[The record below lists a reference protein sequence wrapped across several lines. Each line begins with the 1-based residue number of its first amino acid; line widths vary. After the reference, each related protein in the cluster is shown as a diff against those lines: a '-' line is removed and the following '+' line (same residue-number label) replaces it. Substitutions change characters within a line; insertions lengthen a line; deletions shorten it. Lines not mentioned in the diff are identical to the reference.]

1 MDEYQKQAIE
11 FLKEANATLNIRFV
25 GLSTN
30 KNWEEKERR
39 NLYEITLTTPKGSM
53 IFDFWDSIYNTEI
66 STMDIE
72 EYAKKRFHCEYK
84 YLTFDDSLICRV
96 EFSENKKLARP
107 SEYDILSCLSKY
119 DPGTFED
126 FCAEYGYCADSIRA
140 LNIYRDV
147 QKEYSQLV
155 RIFTPEQMEMLAEI
169 N

>member
-11 FLKEANATLNIRFV
+11 FLKEANATLDIRFV
-25 GLSTN
+25 GLSIN
-30 KNWEEKERR
+30 KNWKEKERR

-53 IFDFWDSIYNTEI
+53 IFDFWDSIYDTKI
-66 STMDIE
+66 STMDVK
-72 EYAKKRFHCEYK
+72 EYAKKRFRCEYE
-84 YLTFDDSLICRV
+84 YLTSYHQSICRK
-96 EFSENKKLARP
+96 EISRKKKEATP
-107 SEYDILSCLSKY
+107 NEYDILACLTKY

-140 LNIYRDV
+140 LTMYRDA